1 MTQEPLS
8 PTPGSGPTSGGG
20 GAAALQSANRL
31 DLGIVG
37 AGLIAFL
44 ASLMPYYTASVSVA
58 GYGGGGGSVNAWHGF
73 FGWFGALLALAAAVV
88 LVLHLMGQALPV
100 PVRTTVLGLMAAGLV
115 CTILALFV
123 SGIGSCGDVSFGGV
137 KCDTGHGFGYWL
149 ALLATIAGTV
159 LAFQRKSEA

>member
-1 MTQEPLS
+1 MTQEPMTPAS
-8 PTPGSGPTSGGG
+8 QPSTPGSTGG

-37 AGLIAFL
+37 AGVLAFL
-44 ASLMPYYTASVSVA
+44 ASLMPYYTIGFKAFGVSSS
-58 GYGGGGGSVNAWHGF
+58 GSVNAWHGF

-100 PVRTTVLGLMAAGLV
+100 PVRTTVLGLMAGALV

-123 SGIGSCGDVSFGGV
+123 FPGGSVSGVGV
-137 KCDTGHGFGYWL
+137 DTGHGFGYWL

-159 LAFQRKSEA
+159 LAGMRRGEA